1 MAEGKALCWL
11 PRDRKVLSKEVQQNT
26 RLRCEDPSPWII
38 PNSIVYMSEYHY
50 QELKISSFIMNK
62 INAFCVS
69 SALSRDSILKTS
81 PEQSAVWFLSLQRE
95 HIHFSFKDDLYNSL
109 AVMKIQ
115 VFEVC
120 TEVSFSSHPVP
131 CFQATLL
138 TDSTR
143 LTEVRILW
151 LGSLTMLQSDVQQ
164 LPLR

>member
-1 MAEGKALCWL
+1 
-11 PRDRKVLSKEVQQNT
+11 
-26 RLRCEDPSPWII
+26 
-38 PNSIVYMSEYHY
+38 
-50 QELKISSFIMNK
+50 
-62 INAFCVS
+62 
-69 SALSRDSILKTS
+69 
-81 PEQSAVWFLSLQRE
+81 
-95 HIHFSFKDDLYNSL
+95 
-109 AVMKIQ
+109 MKIQ

-143 LTEVRILW
+143 LTEIRILW